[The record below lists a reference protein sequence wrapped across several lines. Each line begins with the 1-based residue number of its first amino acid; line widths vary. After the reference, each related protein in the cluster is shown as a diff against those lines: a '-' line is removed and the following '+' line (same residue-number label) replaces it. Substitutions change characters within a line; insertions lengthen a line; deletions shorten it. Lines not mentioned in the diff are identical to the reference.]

1 MDGKMKVAVMNGI
14 GKMGFEERDIPTP
27 KADEVLVKLDYVGI
41 CGSDL
46 HYYETGAIGDY
57 VVEPPFVLGHEPGG
71 VVVEVGEDVTHLKVG
86 EELHWNREKPADTVN
101 SVRKEN
107 IICVRM
113 LYSLQHHRL
122 MEYFRSM

>member
-57 VVEPPFVLGHEPGG
+57 VEKVWKWEKTTLKK
-71 VVVEVGEDVTHLKVG
+71 EVM
-86 EELHWNREKPADTVN
+86 N
-101 SVRKEN
+101 
-107 IICVRM
+107 
-113 LYSLQHHRL
+113 
-122 MEYFRSM
+122 F